1 MKILSSTQ
9 LLNFK
14 FQTQDGT
21 ISSDFN
27 LIHKCNQRISRSVSI
42 QRKYL
47 NIWRQKMTHGCT
59 YTQPWLINI
68 NIWMNTQ
75 TFSQPTVCLI
85 STWQIEIF
93 KSSFHEKISMLGR
106 LSRYICKNVW
116 MIKIDT
122 ARLWHKLHALNKIYQ
137 LYGKWR
143 KVFKCGKKHK
153 GICY

>member
-1 MKILSSTQ
+1 MKILSSRQ

-27 LIHKCNQRISRSVSI
+27 LIHRCNQRISRSTCI

-47 NIWRQKMTHGCT
+47 SIWRQKMTRGCT
-59 YTQPWLINI
+59 YTQPRLINI

-75 TFSQPTVCLI
+75 QFSQPTVCLI
-85 STWQIEIF
+85 STWQMEIF
-93 KSSFHEKISMLGR
+93 KSTFLEKISMLGR

-122 ARLWHKLHALNKIYQ
+122 VRLWHKLHALNKIYQ

-143 KVFKCGKKHK
+143 KVFTCGKKHK